1 MPPRRC
7 SLPALAMLAF
17 SSALCFCTAASELTR
32 NIMNCRLLRASFPG
46 ASRGTPV
53 APGKTAAVCAFF
65 AELSYPFY
73 MSHYPFMKIHNWWV
87 RTHSA
92 DYSAGACIA
101 VGVCEY
107 LALALFAWA
116 VMRFWDRP
124 VRRVLTQRAHTP

>member
-1 MPPRRC
+1 VIFTPMPFGGK
-7 SLPALAMLAF
+7 LQNGVFELAALMVVF
-17 SSALCFCTAASELTR
+17 P
-32 NIMNCRLLRASFPG
+32 LLLL

-92 DYSAGACIA
+92 DYSAGTCLA

-124 VRRVLTQRAHTP
+124 VRRALTQCAQKTITS